1 MIASA
6 SDYMLSRE
14 QKTSDSY
21 IVASE
26 AQTEPGG
33 RSPPTDFFFF
43 PPDEENG

>member
-26 AQTEPGG
+26 PQTELGG
-33 RSPPTDFFFF
+33 RSPPTDFL
-43 PPDEENG
+43 DEENG

>member
-6 SDYMLSRE
+6 TDYMLSRE

-33 RSPPTDFFFF
+33 RSPPTDIFSNK
-43 PPDEENG
+43 ENG